1 MDTSGLTATA
11 AVGLLRSGEVSSV
24 ELLSAHVDVV
34 EEHNP
39 AVNAVVAQN
48 IEAAME
54 LAANADATRAA
65 GGDLGP
71 LAGLPMTVK
80 DTYETIG
87 ITTTSGSS
95 TLAEHVPEVDAD
107 AVQAIKGAGG
117 IVYGKTNVPLFA
129 GDHQTYNEVYGLTRN
144 PWDLERSAGGSSGGA
159 AAAVALGMSLAEV
172 GSDIGGSVRQPAH
185 FNGVFAL
192 KTTYGVVSMR
202 GHIPGPPGTLSA
214 GDLSVVGP
222 LGRSVDDLELVLR
235 TVLEVGAFGGIPG
248 AALPASGGRPAPE
261 VLRLGLWSDDEMAPV
276 ASVCRSAAEEVAA
289 AMSDAGAAVNLD
301 FGASMP
307 SRELHV
313 AYLGLLWPQM
323 GAGLPRSLWSR
334 LEGEARSAAED
345 SLAAVPARLMTE
357 SHREWL
363 KFNERRAHAQAGWAS
378 TFENLDAV
386 IMPVAPTQAFPHNI
400 EASYAQRTVDVDGV
414 DRPYM
419 DTLFWAGLATMP
431 GLPSVAIPTGV
442 VNGLPVGVQIVGPR
456 YSDFGLLDI
465 ARTICEVTG
474 AGFVPPPSPG

>member
-1 MDTSGLTATA
+1 M
-11 AVGLLRSGEVSSV
+11 
-24 ELLSAHVDVV
+24 
-34 EEHNP
+34 P
-39 AVNAVVAQN
+39 
-48 IEAAME
+48 I
-54 LAANADATRAA
+54 
-65 GGDLGP
+65 
-71 LAGLPMTVK
+71 
-80 DTYETIG
+80 
-87 ITTTSGSS
+87 
-95 TLAEHVPEVDAD
+95 
-107 AVQAIKGAGG
+107 QAIKGAGG

-222 LGRSVDDLELVLR
+222 LGRSIDDLELVLR
-235 TVLEVGAFGGIPG
+235 TLLEVGAFGGIPG
-248 AALPASGGRPAPE
+248 AALPSSGGRPSPE

-276 ASVCRSAAEEVAA
+276 ASVCRTAAENVAS
-289 AMSDAGAAVNLD
+289 AMDTAGADLKVD

-323 GAGLPRSLWSR
+323 GAGLPRSIWSR
-334 LEGEARSAAED
+334 LEGEARSAAQD

-400 EASYAQRTVDVDGV
+400 EASYAQRIVDVDGI

-456 YSDFGLLDI
+456 YSDFRLLDI
-465 ARTICEVTG
+465 ASTICEVTG
-474 AGFVPPPSPG
+474 AGFVPPPG